1 METVKIIL
9 LILAVGVA
17 YALFCCVRVG
27 AEADRWMESLR
38 FPDEEEEAETN
49 KASAESMGRTEIKER
64 DLSSEREQKQAAGIM
79 PAKEGEKVEEP
90 IENR

>member
-9 LILAVGVA
+9 LILGVGVA
-17 YALFCCVRVG
+17 YALFCCVKVG

-38 FPDEEEEAETN
+38 FPDEED
-49 KASAESMGRTEIKER
+49 K
-64 DLSSEREQKQAAGIM
+64 
-79 PAKEGEKVEEP
+79 GEKVEEP